1 MPTLATPANMRAF
14 REANPDRVVHT
25 PDGPSTIEG
34 RRCFAVSLN
43 DPDERSS
50 ADAGDY
56 FMLPDDR
63 ALIDSYGDPMV
74 LALERTVLVD
84 AMTTEVVA

>member
-14 REANPDRVVHT
+14 RAANPDRVVQT
-25 PDGPSTIEG
+25 SDGTATICG
-34 RRCFAVSLN
+34 RRCFAVSIS

-56 FMLPDDR
+56 WALPDDR
-63 ALIDSYGDPMV
+63 ALIDTEGEPMILV
-74 LALERTVLVD
+74 LERTVFVD
-84 AMTTEVVA
+84 AMTGELIA